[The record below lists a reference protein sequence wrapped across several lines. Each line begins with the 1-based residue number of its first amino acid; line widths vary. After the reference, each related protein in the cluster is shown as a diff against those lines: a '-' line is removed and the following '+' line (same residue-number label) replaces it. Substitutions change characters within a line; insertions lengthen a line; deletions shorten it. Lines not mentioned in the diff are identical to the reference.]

1 MNAANSVDSTTRT
14 VYTRTWRSTPPAAA
28 TTPTTSLAKRKP
40 HGRRCRDRLSESML
54 AGFTPQDA
62 VVVVPEKSSGKM
74 STLRVV

>member
-14 VYTRTWRSTPPAAA
+14 IYIRNRRTTPPAAA

-54 AGFTPQDA
+54 ARFTPQDA
-62 VVVVPEKSSGKM
+62 CRRPAKCRRSAWFDESDV
-74 STLRVV
+74 